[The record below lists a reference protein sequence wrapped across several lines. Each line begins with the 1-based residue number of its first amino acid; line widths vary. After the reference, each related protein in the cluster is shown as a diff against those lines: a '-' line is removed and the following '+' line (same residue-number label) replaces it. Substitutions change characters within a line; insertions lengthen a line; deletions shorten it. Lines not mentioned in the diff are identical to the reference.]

1 MSTVFDIREHVID
14 TQHIREYPRAT
25 AHSQEEVLQL
35 AVKQYIPKDNPDPK
49 PGDITIIASHAN
61 GFVKELYE
69 PLWEDL
75 LHSCRENGV
84 NIRGI
89 WIADIAWQGQSS
101 ILNEGKLGND
111 PSWLDHAR
119 DLLHLTNVFRAQ
131 MPRPIVGVGHSFG
144 GNIIVNLSLIHPRL
158 LSALVIVDPVLTRA
172 DVHGGPLRGLTSTVG
187 ASSRRRDLWPSRAEA
202 ERGVRRN
209 AFYKAWDPR
218 AVDRLVE
225 FGFRDC
231 PTALYPDKGG
241 GEDGDGSKEVT
252 LATTKHMECF
262 TYYRPTHLGPRD
274 PDTGRRALDRNLIPD
289 ATDYVDEYP
298 GFPFYQPLTPVTAGR
313 LPELRPSVLW
323 VAGENSTV
331 CPPVAR
337 KEKMDLT
344 GIGVGGSGGA
354 KAGRVKE
361 LVVEGTG
368 HLVAMEKPG
377 VLASNAAGFIREE
390 VERWRKEEE
399 DYRRWV
405 DGVDDRQKAIMDEE
419 FLALAN
425 SVGPEANRR
434 RDGTLSRVEV
444 KPKL

>member
-1 MSTVFDIREHVID
+1 
-14 TQHIREYPRAT
+14 
-25 AHSQEEVLQL
+25 
-35 AVKQYIPKDNPDPK
+35 
-49 PGDITIIASHAN
+49 
-61 GFVKELYE
+61 
-69 PLWEDL
+69 
-75 LHSCRENGV
+75 
-84 NIRGI
+84 
-89 WIADIAWQGQSS
+89 
-101 ILNEGKLGND
+101 
-111 PSWLDHAR
+111 
-119 DLLHLTNVFRAQ
+119 
-131 MPRPIVGVGHSFG
+131 MPRPIVGIGHSFG

-158 LSALVIVDPVLTRA
+158 LSALVIIDPVLTRA
-172 DVHGGPLRGLTSTVG
+172 DVHGGPLRGFTSTVG

-218 AVDRLVE
+218 VVDKLVQ

-241 GEDGDGSKEVT
+241 DKDDDGDENGRGRGREVT
-252 LATTKHMECF
+252 LTTTKHMECF

-274 PDTGRRALDRNLIPD
+274 PETGKRALDRSLIPD

-298 GFPFYQPLTPVTAGR
+298 WFPFYQPLTPLTAGR
-313 LPELRPSVLW
+313 LPELRPGVLW
-323 VAGENSTV
+323 VAGEDSSV

-344 GIGVGGSGGA
+344 GYGVGGSGGA
-354 KAGRVKE
+354 RAGRVKE

-377 VLASNAAGFIREE
+377 VVASNAAGFIRGE
-390 VERWRKEEE
+390 VGRWRKEEE

-434 RDGTLSRVEV
+434 RDGTISGVEV